1 MFKLFDELRNIGN
14 VFRHLYESFSEAAE
28 MLEILDEPH
37 EVTDHTHTK
46 LKVESG
52 KIEFKNVTF
61 HYANSAPIF
70 ENLSLRIKP
79 GEKIAIVGES
89 GS

>member
-28 MLEILDEPH
+28 MLEVLDEPH
-37 EVTDHTHTK
+37 EVTDHSHK
-46 LKVESG
+46 NIKVESG

-61 HYANSAPIF
+61 NYTDSKPIF
-70 ENLSLRIKP
+70 ENLDLRIKP
-79 GEKIAIVGES
+79 GEKVAIVGES